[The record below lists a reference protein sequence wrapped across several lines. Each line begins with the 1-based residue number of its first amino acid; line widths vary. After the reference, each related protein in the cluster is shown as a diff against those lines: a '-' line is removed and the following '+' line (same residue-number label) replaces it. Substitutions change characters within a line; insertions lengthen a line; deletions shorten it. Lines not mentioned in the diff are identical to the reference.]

1 MDSFG
6 FLIVNAR
13 TALGALPVGGAAV
26 HVTGTD
32 TDLTVLTDP
41 SGVSERMRL
50 PAPPL
55 ENSLTAT
62 PEGLPY
68 ATYDVSVSAEGYYKS
83 ESRAVPVFPG
93 IVSVQSVNLI
103 PIAGFGMPEIPKS
116 ELTANEGIPFSVEG
130 NV

>member
-41 SGVSERMRL
+41 SGVSEKMRL
-50 PAPPL
+50 PAPPV

-68 ATYDVSVSAEGYYKS
+68 ATYDVSVSADGYYTAL
-83 ESRAVPVFPG
+83 SRAVPVFPG
-93 IVSVQSVNLI
+93 IVSVQNVNLI
-103 PIAGFGMPEIPKS
+103 PVAGYGMSEVPKS
-116 ELTANEGIPFSVEG
+116 ELETNEGIPFPLEG